1 MNKKSIL
8 EILVLHQSFLEH
20 KNSKEA
26 YEVIREEAQK
36 INEGETYKNLPKIR
50 VDDWELSQ
58 PDSGSIQNLEK
69 IKEDAD
75 NANAVFI
82 IADGNISPDTKKWYE
97 SAIKESLNEASK
109 RQVRIPVFW
118 NISTE
123 EYKKN
128 FKEFCNSGSKHD
140 YDKRDKLYPYDTLE
154 IEPNANAPLRP
165 QVASLLIQLANK
177 WAAMINREETIPTLM
192 SNRIR
197 RNKRKKALIITT
209 AFIIALGLLFYFLWP
224 RIKDV
229 RDKKAFGQRLANV
242 EALISEKQYEPARDS
257 LNILD
262 SLCAPQWQ
270 DLREHIKKL
279 KESIPSPPIFEP
291 GVRYEQRHD
300 IPSPIAKRIEDNTFE
315 VIGVESPLLGYLCK
329 SISTVIPNIERPSEG
344 STERWTISVEQD
356 VSILEVPKLIESDE
370 FMIDIEYSYYLKDNI
385 SGKKI
390 LENTISTRGKSP
402 ASKEDAKKHSRQ
414 LAAEEI
420 ANQIKDIIR

>member
-118 NISTE
+118 NISTA

-197 RNKRKKALIITT
+197 RNKRKKALIITA

-229 RDKKAFGQRLANV
+229 RDKKAFGQRISNI
-242 EALISEKQYEPARDS
+242 EALISDKQYGAARDS

-262 SLCAPQWQ
+262 SLCTPKWQ
-270 DLREHIKKL
+270 DLKEQIKKL
-279 KESIPSPPIFEP
+279 KESFPTTPSPDPEPIQEP
-291 GVRYEQRHD
+291 KLNLQSTAHTHQIIKNGCV
-300 IPSPIAKRIEDNTFE
+300 IISDN
-315 VIGVESPLLGYLCK
+315 
-329 SISTVIPNIERPSEG
+329 
-344 STERWTISVEQD
+344 QD
-356 VSILEVPKLIESDE
+356 LESILRKNLGNADLSLVFPEKGIPEWKIEIRETVDSTIFTDE
-370 FMIDIEYSYYLKDNI
+370 DVKFYRAQVTIFADIKKGNAIETLSAKKICNGQLSHTSSTNTAREKAADDISEQIVEYLKQH
-385 SGKKI
+385 K
-390 LENTISTRGKSP
+390 
-402 ASKEDAKKHSRQ
+402 
-414 LAAEEI
+414 
-420 ANQIKDIIR
+420 